1 MNRADDEP
9 VDVPVQLDARTM
21 ALKAE
26 EEKKRKEQKAI
37 EDREA
42 AKQVSD
48 LFGSDSTKGDMSK
61 GGGGGGGSSF
71 DSQTESLKFKTVKD
85 HEEFANICLDKLWE
99 YNQTPKMRE
108 AFLKVCFEALV
119 EEISPEKAVLFTRM
133 LQSKL
138 PQQTGMEKKAAEV
151 INQKKLLESMG
162 DDYGEAEEYDEYDNG
177 EYDDLYDK

>member
-1 MNRADDEP
+1 MNRADDDP

-48 LFGSDSTKGDMSK
+48 LFGGETIPSSK
-61 GGGGGGGSSF
+61 KGGGGGGSSF
-71 DSQTESLKFKTVKD
+71 DSQIESLKFKTVKD

-99 YNQTPKMRE
+99 YDQGPKMRE
-108 AFLKVCFEALV
+108 AFLKVCFEVLV
-119 EEISPEKAVLFTRM
+119 EEISPEKAVLYTRM

-138 PQQTGMEKKAAEV
+138 PQQTGMNKKATEV

-177 EYDDLYDK
+177 EYDDLYDR